1 MMTACMES
9 DAWRNAET
17 RAQRD
22 NPWPRRVSLSL
33 QVVRVSGRGGTKAP
47 ADAIG
52 LFGSKDDYDPS
63 REPTIKPGSPR
74 NGQSRVGARA
84 THEIHGN
91 THSDKPRRGDCAS
104 GLSILEPRL

>member
-63 REPTIKPGSPR
+63 LEPFQTEAACNER
-74 NGQSRVGARA
+74 RCVGIFRL
-84 THEIHGN
+84 N
-91 THSDKPRRGDCAS
+91 TSVSLEPHSDQPRRGDGAP
-104 GLSILEPRL
+104 GLFIGAGA